1 MNNKIIAVT
10 GATGAQGGGLVRAIL
25 SAPDSGFQVRAI
37 TRDVNSDKA
46 KALAALGVELVT
58 ADLDDRASLERAFAG
73 AYGAFCITN
82 FWEHFSAEKEVA
94 QADNMAHAA
103 KAAGVQHVIWSSL
116 EDTRLSIPLDD
127 PRMPVLHEKYKVPH
141 FDGKGEADLLFKKLG
156 LPVTILLTSF
166 YWENFIYFGL
176 GPVRGQDGKLGITFP
191 IGDAKLPGIAA
202 GDIGKCA
209 FGIFQNGK
217 EYIGKT
223 VGIAGEHLTGNEM
236 ASSFTKAL
244 GKEVV
249 FNDVSPDVY
258 RTFPFP
264 GAVEM
269 GNMFQY
275 KRDCEADFCGA
286 RDLTVARRLNP
297 ELMNFDS
304 WLGGHAG
311 MIKAE

>member
-1 MNNKIIAVT
+1 LNNKIIAVT